1 LLSSARYALIKPKR
15 ASSGACGTASAG
27 KLVVVTEEDMWF
39 AMFCSLWAGEEEED
53 AEVEVEVEGNAG
65 AEAEDAMLRFLASD
79 DMFCFSF

>member
-1 LLSSARYALIKPKR
+1 
-15 ASSGACGTASAG
+15 
-27 KLVVVTEEDMWF
+27 MWF